1 MHVHKHIRAYL
12 CHYRYTYVYRYME
25 MHINAFYF
33 VFEYCIFSPYQVV
46 GFWEHIYLRRQETIK
61 VIYIDLRP
69 GKKA

>member
-1 MHVHKHIRAYL
+1 MFINIYVHTCVSIGTHM
-12 CHYRYTYVYRYME
+12 YTGVWK

-46 GFWEHIYLRRQETIK
+46 GFREHIYLRRQETIK
-61 VIYIDLRP
+61 VIYMDLRP